1 MRGENVLLLGEIDL
15 DRDDDIP
22 AGYQKGDI
30 ETVNGLAKELDKMRK
45 GKEKRKVELLRGEG
59 FEGENVGEVLL

>member
-22 AGYQKGDI
+22 DGYVKG
-30 ETVNGLAKELDKMRK
+30 EVERVHALAKELD
-45 GKEKRKVELLRGEG
+45 GKRRGRERRKVEALKREG

>member
-22 AGYQKGDI
+22 VGYQKEDI
-30 ETVNGLAKELDKMRK
+30 ETVHRLAKEVDRK
-45 GKEKRKVELLRGEG
+45 RKRSEKRKVEMLKKEG

>member
-22 AGYQKGDI
+22 EGYAKGDE
-30 ETVNGLAKELDKMRK
+30 ETVHRLAKELDGRRK
-45 GKEKRKVELLRGEG
+45 RSERRKVELLKREG